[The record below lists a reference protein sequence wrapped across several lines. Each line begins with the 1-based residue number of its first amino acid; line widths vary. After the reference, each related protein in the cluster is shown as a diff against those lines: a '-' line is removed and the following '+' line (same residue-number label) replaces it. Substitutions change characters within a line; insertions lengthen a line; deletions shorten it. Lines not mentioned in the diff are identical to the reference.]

1 MLAGAW
7 AVSATSLPFAPAW
20 WRAALAQCL
29 TKRQRRLPV
38 SPDFRSSWLLDGR
51 GLEAADRGVRFLWDL
66 HNPSEIALAIRPPMS
81 NAPRPRRP
89 RPRRG
94 ARGTLVHTRA
104 REHAHWP
111 TDGCGGR
118 KRDDHTNNTTPVVWV
133 TPADTSSRGTAP
145 QNKNTTPCSVGHVPT
160 HVRRVL
166 SPARCRRARRPPYSL
181 VRRSPDLRPISA
193 RTDACPHPDLVTA
206 RTSKVS
212 SDIPHSS
219 GIPP

>member
-1 MLAGAW
+1 MAE
-7 AVSATSLPFAPAW
+7 
-20 WRAALAQCL
+20 R
-29 TKRQRRLPV
+29 KRHRGGSGSGSGSDLCPV
-38 SPDFRSSWLLDGR
+38 LREMSRHR
-51 GLEAADRGVRFLWDL
+51 GGGG
-66 HNPSEIALAIRPPMS
+66 
-81 NAPRPRRP
+81 
-89 RPRRG
+89 RRG
-94 ARGTLVHTRA
+94 AVRGPGPCVGLSLCALDFSQAHTTNDKSSPLA
-104 REHAHWP
+104 GTH
-111 TDGCGGR
+111 
-118 KRDDHTNNTTPVVWV
+118 DHTNNTDTHRVGPP
-133 TPADTSSRGTAP
+133 PADTSSRGTAP
-145 QNKNTTPCSVGHVPT
+145 HNKNTTPCSVGHVPT